1 MRTQKTVPGLC
12 LVMMTLTLLFELSA
26 GSKFLLTVPKEPYY
40 DANLTATV
48 TPLVLTQQSETV
60 HLSYRGSIDK
70 SKELNSTT
78 LTFHSYEAQT
88 WVVVF
93 PWERMQELHETGVVL
108 FMTSNSV
115 EEKITLKF
123 RQSSGYIFI
132 QTDKPIYTPRQTVKF
147 RVIAVDEYQKLSKYH
162 LKVDI
167 RNSQNVTVDRLRYSA
182 DEAFKSQDFEL
193 PKDTPP
199 GIWHIFANFEGLD
212 NSFSAAYNVSFEV
225 REYVLP
231 RFSGKFQI
239 DTDVISRETPWLTL
253 NVTAKYVYGQPVLGT
268 AEIQLGVW
276 SQDKGIR
283 PIPGAVYSGKLTNG
297 FFKTHVKV
305 VTLFPRSEPFPQ
317 NHRLY
322 VKVVV
327 TESATQE
334 TFTIEDTSTFI
345 THPYY
350 IVDFKPSK
358 QHFKPGF
365 PYLLQINIHAQ
376 SGHPASWVELGLKP
390 KYFNDNGVP
399 LEDIQTRHIHLKL
412 DASGVV
418 VREFNMPINAYRVEF
433 QVVIVDFQ
441 RMGDNEFKF
450 NTLRFPSPRN
460 EYIHISLPTPVT
472 KRKDGIILLRYTA
485 PTGPVKDKI
494 TITILSKG
502 HVIFTAKNINRN
514 ADGRTTVHLPYRLY
528 PEVTPSMRIVAFYST
543 LDSEV
548 VIDSL
553 FVNTPDYCY
562 EELGLFKAGGLSNA
576 PLRPK
581 DTFNMHVSGGPSMR
595 VGFVAVDK
603 SVYLLNDKQT
613 LNRQVLFRQLDSHDQ
628 GKDGG
633 DGQDYKTILENSG
646 LHHMVVD
653 NKEIP
658 MEGRLDEPLF
668 SHVVGL
674 EGKSMNTNG
683 FSPMLDEDLPTYAQP
698 QTVRN
703 YFPESWLF
711 EEQVLTRAG
720 NLNLNLTLPDS
731 ITTWSFMAV
740 GLSANRGVCVSQP
753 LEQQVMKLFFADVRM
768 PYKVTRLE
776 EVKVKIA
783 VYNYQQQALVV
794 TGVVTGDDSLCISG
808 SSSREINNLNN
819 QKNVTFHMSIPSGQ
833 AATETVK
840 VIPLQNGE
848 LTLRVDLQSQNDRD
862 VVEKKL
868 FVIAEG
874 QRVRKTI
881 TFVLDP
887 EGKHA
892 NFAAKKGHDVYLSKS
907 VTIQNMIDLQNKQQH
922 TRIDMALPKELIKG
936 TEFCRISAFG
946 DLMGDIITHAVVR
959 SKSLIDQPLLNAEEV
974 LGDLGPTVH
983 ALLYVNQTGLMDDE
997 LREKGRRFV
1006 RHGVS
1011 RLLKYKK
1018 EKAFILTP
1026 DAKEAT
1032 WLTTLVL
1039 KTLCH
1044 SSLLTF
1050 IDKENLID
1058 EGFLWLQSQTNVMG
1072 VIKEQDWRLAQDS
1085 AEYRI
1090 MLSAEVLIA
1099 LKECD
1104 RTQKLDHQ
1112 NLIGLLGIY
1121 LEDSL
1126 ENITLPLVLAKAAYA
1141 LKLFD
1146 AEGDV
1151 FQTAKDR
1158 LNQAKLRDKIGHFYW
1173 ADTKELDYRNKVPYW
1188 YREGAQASSI
1198 EATSYALLVFLDNEE
1213 VNVDAIADWLISQR
1227 NQNGAF
1233 IGALDS
1239 TVAIQALTKYGL
1251 MKHELDGL
1259 TVNLNCNISSD
1270 RARHYSRFI
1279 KFTEENAMRP
1289 ESLNNVPVG
1298 KLLEVVTEGQGL
1310 GQMQVNVEYNIP
1322 LEKNKNCMFNA
1333 KVEVKLTQ
1341 ISIGNDLCSSCS
1353 IGCPETSKSTRD
1365 AHEYPSNYIHPASR
1379 SSNKNL
1385 LRTDS
1390 HDYVSFANIFMCS
1403 MMSPALGWCTTLYK
1417 TTNNNNSKFV
1427 TLSTSEYVASKRSI
1441 CVHVCVGHLGNGDS
1455 HPINLRVDM
1464 LTGYQPLT
1472 SDLDLIRKLP
1482 DVHHVEYLG
1491 DTEALLIQF
1500 LKIKKGADTCF
1511 GFRAVDEEE
1520 VGRHLPALIV
1530 ITEVGRSEPSCILEY
1545 LPPPGQESLKVY
1557 CAEFSNSNRG
1567 ECKCFSGL
1575 CSSCRPYTRND
1586 LDLHNTK
1593 KLACNSPIAYQLAW
1607 TSVTDQIQWMQINA
1621 NILAINKT
1629 GADPVRVGSSIQMI
1643 SPSSCDCLIRNFEQQ
1658 EKLYMLSS
1666 DVERLVDKNG
1676 QYVNRYLLDQNSVFL
1691 RVTEP
1696 GEQPSSTSS
1705 TSPAVLFSYLQEA
1718 FNPTNTCEA

>member
-1 MRTQKTVPGLC
+1 MRTQKKMPGLS
-12 LVMMTLTLLFELSA
+12 LVIMALTLSFEFSA

-40 DANLTATV
+40 DAKLIATV
-48 TPLVLTQQSETV
+48 TPLSLTKRSETV
-60 HLSYRGSIDK
+60 ELVYKGSIDK
-70 SKELNSTT
+70 SRTINSTK
-78 LTFHSYEAQT
+78 LTFDSYEAKT
-88 WVVVF
+88 WEVVF
-93 PWERMQELHETGVVL
+93 PWERMQELQETGVIL
-108 FMTSNSV
+108 HMQSNLV
-115 EEKITLKF
+115 DDFITLKF

-182 DEAFKSQDFEL
+182 EEAFKSQDFEL

-212 NSFSAAYNVSFEV
+212 NSFSAAYSVSFEI

-239 DTDVISRETPWLTL
+239 DTDVISRDTTWITL
-253 NVTAKYVYGQPVLGT
+253 NVTANYVYGQPVLGN
-268 AEIQLGVW
+268 AVIQLGVW
-276 SQDKGIR
+276 NQNTGIR
-283 PIPGAVYSGKLTNG
+283 LIPGAVYSGRLTNG
-297 FFKTHVKV
+297 FLKTFVKV
-305 VTLFPRSEPFPQ
+305 VNLFPRSEPLPQ
-317 NHRLY
+317 NNRLY
-322 VKVVV
+322 VKVDI
-327 TESATQE
+327 TESTTQE
-334 TFTIEDTSTFI
+334 IFTIEDTSTFI

-350 IVDFKPSK
+350 VVDFKPSK
-358 QHFKPGF
+358 LHFKPGF
-365 PYLLQINIHAQ
+365 PYTLQVKVNAQ
-376 SGHPASWVELGLKP
+376 SGRPASWVEMGITP
-390 KYFNDNGVP
+390 RYFNEQGEP
-399 LEDIQTRHIHLKL
+399 LEEISSRRLDAKL
-412 DASGVV
+412 DAFGVY
-418 VREFNMPINAYRVEF
+418 VREFFMPASAHRVEF
-433 QVVIVDFQ
+433 TAVIVDFK
-441 RMGDNEFKF
+441 RIKDNEFKF
-450 NTLRFPSPRN
+450 NTFRFPSHVN
-460 EYIHISLPTPVT
+460 EYMHVSLQTPVT
-472 KRKDGIILLRYTA
+472 KRRDGIILLRYTA
-485 PTGPVKDKI
+485 PRGPVNDKI
-494 TITILSKG
+494 TVTILSKG
-502 HVIFTAKNINRN
+502 HVIYTAKNINRN
-514 ADGRTTVHLPYRLY
+514 TDGRTTVPIPTRLY
-528 PEVTPSMRIVAFYST
+528 PELSPSFRVVAYYS
-543 LDSEV
+543 LNSSV

-553 FVNTPDYCY
+553 FVDTPDYCF
-562 EELGLFKAGGLSNA
+562 EELNLFKAGGVSNA

-581 DTFNMHVSGGPSMR
+581 DTFNMHISGGPNMR
-595 VGFVAVDK
+595 IGLVAVDK
-603 SVYLLNDKQT
+603 AVYLLNDKQT
-613 LNRQVLFRQLDSHDQ
+613 LNRQVLFHQLDSHDQ
-628 GKDGG
+628 GKEGG
-633 DGQDYKTILENSG
+633 DGKNYQEILENSG
-646 LHHMVVD
+646 LHYMVLD
-653 NKEIP
+653 NIKILWEGIP
-658 MEGRLDEPLF
+658 PVSTD
-668 SHVVGL
+668 L
-674 EGKSMNTNG
+674 EGPDQPSYRPLLWPTNERNRNAPL
-683 FSPMLDEDLPTYAQP
+683 SPPPTFAQP
-698 QTVRN
+698 QTIRN

-711 EEQVLTRAG
+711 EEKVLTSSG
-720 NLNLNLTLPDS
+720 SLDLNTFLPDS

-740 GLSANRGVCVSQP
+740 GLSATRGVCVSKP
-753 LEQQVMKLFFADVRM
+753 LEQQVMKLFFADVRV

-783 VYNYQQQALVV
+783 VYNYQQQTLAI
-794 TGVVTGDDSLCISG
+794 TGVVTGDSGLCISG
-808 SSSREINNLNN
+808 GSSRDINNLNN
-819 QKNVTFHMSIPSGQ
+819 QRNLTFSMHIASGQ

-848 LTLRVDLQSQNDRD
+848 LTLRVDIKSQNDRD

-874 QRVRKTI
+874 QRIKKTI

-892 NFAAKKGHDVYLSKS
+892 HFAAKKGHEVYLSKYG
-907 VTIQNMIDLQNKQQH
+907 TIQNSIDLQKKQQQ

-983 ALLYVNQTGLMDDE
+983 ALIYVNQTGLMDDE

-1011 RLLKYKK
+1011 RLLRYKK
-1018 EKAFILTP
+1018 EKGFSLTP
-1026 DAKEAT
+1026 DSQPAT
-1032 WLTTLVL
+1032 WLTALVL

-1044 SSLLTF
+1044 SSSLTF
-1050 IDKENLID
+1050 IDRENLID
-1058 EGFLWLQSQTNVMG
+1058 EGFLWLQRQTNHYG
-1072 VIKEQDWRLAQDS
+1072 IIKEHDWRLAQDS
-1085 AEYRI
+1085 VEYHL
-1090 MLSAEVLIA
+1090 MLAADVLIA

-1112 NLIGLLGIY
+1112 NLMGLLGIH

-1126 ENITLPLVLAKAAYA
+1126 DNVTIPLVLAKVTYA

-1146 AEGDV
+1146 ADGDA
-1151 FQTAKDR
+1151 FQTAKDK
-1158 LNQAKLRDKIGHFYW
+1158 LNQAKIKDKMGHYYW
-1173 ADTKELDYRNKVPYW
+1173 ADTKEVDYRNRVPYW

-1198 EATSYALLVFLDNEE
+1198 EATSYALLVFLDSEE

-1239 TVAIQALTKYGL
+1239 TVAIQALTKYGK

-1279 KFTEENAMRP
+1279 KFTEENAIKP

-1298 KLLEVVTEGQGL
+1298 KVLEVLTEGQGL

-1333 KVEVKLTQ
+1333 TVEVKLTQ
-1341 ISIGNDLCSSCS
+1341 ISIPKENPLCSSCG
-1353 IGCPETSKSTRD
+1353 IGCPRNFTITRNTHTKSRT
-1365 AHEYPSNYIHPASR
+1365 YIHPASR
-1379 SSNKNL
+1379 NQ
-1385 LRTDS
+1385 
-1390 HDYVSFANIFMCS
+1390 NIAHGRHMD
-1403 MMSPALGWCTTLYK
+1403 GIIQR
-1417 TTNNNNSKFV
+1417 NRR
-1427 TLSTSEYVASKRSI
+1427 YVASKRSI
-1441 CVHVCVGHLGNGDS
+1441 CVHVCIGHIGVGDS
-1455 HPINLRVDM
+1455 HPINLKVDM
-1464 LTGYQPLT
+1464 LTGYQPVT
-1472 SDLDLIRKLP
+1472 DDLDLIRKLP
-1482 DVHHVEYLG
+1482 DVNHVEYLT
-1491 DTEALLIQF
+1491 DTESLLVQF

-1520 VGRHLPALIV
+1520 VGRQLPALIV
-1530 ITEVGRSEPSCILEY
+1530 ITEVGRPEPSCVLEY

-1593 KLACNSPIAYQLAW
+1593 KLVCNSAVAYQMAW
-1607 TSVTDQIQWMQINA
+1607 TNVTDQMQWMEIIA
-1621 NILAINKT
+1621 NILSVNKT
-1629 GADPVRVGSSIQMI
+1629 GTDNVTAGSSIQMI
-1643 SPSSCDCLIRNFEQQ
+1643 SPSSCNCLIHNFDRE
-1658 EKLYMLSS
+1658 EKLYMLSN
-1666 DVERLVDKNG
+1666 DVDRLVDKNG
-1676 QYVNRYLLDQNSVFL
+1676 NHVNRYLLDQNSVFL

-1696 GEQPSSTSS
+1696 GLQTSSTNS
-1705 TSPAVLFSYLQEA
+1705 TSPAVLFSYLYEA
-1718 FNPTNTCEA
+1718 FNPSNTCEA